1 MVTLAAIMFAGA
13 QAAGAAVGVGHT
25 YDPPE
30 ERVPPVVVPP
40 PPPPIPIV
48 VSPRP
53 APWIPFF
60 NLPPPPTEL
69 PDATRDLIKA
79 AYQAGDDATV
89 TALFKLAR
97 TTNPQA
103 KAQIDALE
111 ADIAAQR
118 AEKLAREARERAD
131 RLKAA
136 SFIDYWKGEVELGGS
151 RSTGNSNIL
160 TIYGAVSADREG
172 LKWTHSLKARVDYQ
186 RSNGETKAD
195 RYRLAWQPSYKI
207 NEKVFIYGL
216 SQYERDRFLGYASR
230 YTASSGVGF
239 TLISN
244 PDAKLNVQGGPAL
257 RYTDA
262 IGSPNET
269 SAAARAS
276 MSLRWKITP
285 TLNLSQDAA
294 LYLERGDTNA
304 QSTTSLDTRLIG
316 QLKARFSYDILY
328 EDRDL
333 TGKEP
338 LDTVS
343 RATLVYSF

>member
-1 MVTLAAIMFAGA
+1 MVKMAAIIFAGA
-13 QAAGAAVGVGHT
+13 QAAGAPVG
-25 YDPPE
+25 DAKMPE
-30 ERVPPVVVPP
+30 IVVPLA
-40 PPPPIPIV
+40 PPPIPIV
-48 VSPRP
+48 TPPRP
-53 APWIPFF
+53 APYIPFF

-69 PDATRDLIKA
+69 PNATRDLIRA
-79 AYQAGDDATV
+79 AYSAGDEATV
-89 TALFKLAR
+89 AALFKLAR

-103 KAQIDALE
+103 TAQIDALE

-172 LKWTHSLKARVDYQ
+172 LKWQHSLKARVDYQ

-207 NEKVFIYGL
+207 NDKIFVYGL

-244 PDAKLNVQGGPAL
+244 ANTKLNVQGGPAL

-304 QSTTSLDTRLIG
+304 QSSTSLDTRLIG
-316 QLKARFSYDILY
+316 QLKARFSYDVLY
-328 EDRDL
+328 EHREF